1 MRLIHLPT
9 LLLFLVSAPI
19 QAATYIVGTC
29 PGATHS
35 DFATAYNQLGTTG
48 GQPHT
53 LRLCPGT
60 HSTASLS
67 ANWGHAGLTIESVSG
82 SPNNTL
88 LDAGGANVFTA
99 TSEGFNIRNLA
110 VNGNLVAT
118 EWAPV
123 SFQGSLITGAIR
135 TNAAI
140 TVSFSIVDGTLT
152 SNGAEINVANSE
164 VSGLVQAQGNIAIA
178 SSTLNSGA
186 ASPGWGIIN
195 IQHSEVSGPLQGPN
209 GVTVSNSTVSG
220 NITATNGAIALSYT
234 LYEGDIS
241 TGGNAQPISLEHVEM
256 PSGSLQTTGN
266 TITINASVLGSASSS
281 VPIQTNNN
289 IQVSDALIWGNLNAA
304 TNYSSIFLD
313 PDTLVNGIC
322 TPNPIGGGICQT
334 VSGSCSGLIGG
345 ATINE
350 VHAQGNSNRFIELR
364 ILSPSIGAAEFQSW
378 TLRLCSS
385 RRSPCIS
392 VPLNDASFDH
402 SGYPWLVLTEG
413 GIPHQNYID
422 FGQGG
427 QSNGMEVRLDD
438 ASGRAI
444 DYLSVDGYSDQ
455 LAVNC
460 PFQYDTT
467 MTRTNSFTIMRLPD
481 GTGNWT
487 TSGPGNSGTPTPG
500 GSNDGSEPDF
510 GPEHIRLLHP
520 GSGVTCAASEIT
532 VVACADANC
541 NEQYTN
547 PVTVNFT
554 SPAGNW
560 SPAATTFTGQTT
572 VSLQVTTP
580 GSVVLAASSDPGAP
594 VRCFE
599 GAIESCSMTWSS
611 SGFLIDVPDHV
622 AASSVSGS
630 IRAVRADD
638 ESQACLPAF
647 SNVSREIRLWSRFDN
662 PSTGQASV
670 IVNGTTLPHTEPGAA
685 TLLNFDSQGSA
696 PLSLVY
702 ADVGSKRLQAR
713 FEGSG
718 DEAGLVMLG
727 AGEFIARPAGF
738 VLQVS
743 DNPAAGSAA
752 GPVFKAAGQPFS
764 MVVFALNAA
773 NQVTPNFGRET
784 PAEGVVLSQELIAP
798 AIGENPSLTGAFS
811 DFGSACAEHAAAPG
825 TACGEFRFGEVGIL
839 RLQPRL
845 QSGSY
850 LGSGNAVGA
859 WSEPIGR
866 FVPDHFALSGASLI
880 DRAAVPGCDSDFT
893 YVGEALATEFSLL
906 AQAASGTLTAN
917 YQGSFARLEES
928 QLGLGATPSPEIE
941 QPQIEWTAGIGQA
954 VAMIRV
960 DRHGPVAPIDPFVVT
975 INPVDSDGVGLV
987 GSGLIGESR
996 LLFGRVVMDSAI
1008 GSELG
1013 PLDLPWRI
1021 ELWSNDTWQVN
1032 GSDQCTHF
1040 ALADDI
1046 SLRNGHGDEVV
1057 GTDSIS
1063 VDGGGATTSVIVD
1076 QSALTADSGRGHF
1089 RLSAP
1094 LAPGWIEL
1102 GPDLQTTWPY
1112 LRDDLNDNDSFIDNP
1127 SARATFGLF
1136 DGNSQRILLREIMPR

>member
-1 MRLIHLPT
+1 MRMIHLPT

-35 DFATAYNQLGTTG
+35 DFATAYNQLGTTSG
-48 GQPHT
+48 APHT
-53 LRLCPGT
+53 LRLCPGS
-60 HSTASLS
+60 HSTSPLS
-67 ANWGHAGLTIESVSG
+67 ASWGHQGLTIESVSG
-82 SPNNTL
+82 SPADTELVALANTVL
-88 LDAGGANVFTA
+88 TA
-99 TSEGFNIRNLA
+99 ASQDFSVRNIRVVGSFA
-110 VNGNLVAT
+110 AT
-118 EWAPV
+118 GFSNISTENAE
-123 SFQGSLITGAIR
+123 ITGAITTSGNLSINNSSIGGGLSSSNGSLTLVGSDISGPIQVR
-135 TNAAI
+135 NTS
-140 TVSFSIVDGTLT
+140 SFSG
-152 SNGAEINVANSE
+152 
-164 VSGLVQAQGNIAIA
+164 
-178 SSTLNSGA
+178 SSV
-186 ASPGWGIIN
+186 I
-195 IQHSEVSGPLQGPN
+195 GP
-209 GVTVSNSTVSG
+209 VTV
-220 NITATNGAIALSYT
+220 TNGALTLENGSIEGNLSSNALNAT
-234 LYEGDIS
+234 NWDFTGDMSVTAGIVNI
-241 TGGNAQPISLEHVEM
+241 TGGSIAGNIDGGSQDLNLSNVTM
-256 PSGSLQTTGN
+256 TSGSLQVAGGI
-266 TITINASVLGSASSS
+266 ITIDASQIGSDGSS
-281 VPIQTNNN
+281 VPINANNG
-289 IQVSDALIWGNLNAA
+289 ITVTDSTIWGNLTSQNWA
-304 TNYSSIFLD
+304 TISLNPATIVFG
-313 PDTLVNGIC
+313 TC
-322 TPNPIGGGICQT
+322 TPEATGGGTC
-334 VSGSCSGLIGG
+334 GAAPSCSPFIGQ

-350 VHAQGNSNRFIELR
+350 LRRSGGGQDAFIEIR
-364 ILSPSIGAAEFQSW
+364 ILDLSIPASIWSQW
-378 TLRLCSS
+378 TLRYCSARTGNCQANS
-385 RRSPCIS
+385 LGST
-392 VPLNDASFDH
+392 VVDT
-402 SGYPWLVLTEG
+402 SGYPWVVLTEAGMVDRRDISLGTPGG
-413 GIPHQNYID
+413 GI
-422 FGQGG
+422 
-427 QSNGMEVRLDD
+427 EVRLDD
-438 ASGRAI
+438 ADDRPI
-444 DYLSVDGYSDQ
+444 DYLSVDGHQ
-455 LAVNC
+455 VGLAETC
-460 PFQYDTT
+460 PYPYDTT
-467 MTRTNSFTIMRLPD
+467 MAGSNSFGIMRLPD
-481 GTGNWT
+481 GVGDWMMG
-487 TSGPGNSGTPTPG
+487 GPGNSGGSPTPG
-500 GSNDGSEPDF
+500 APNDGIQPDF

-1021 ELWSNDTWQVN
+1021 EFWNNDTWQVN